1 MKVIAGAAFIT
12 CALMLTACNVSVD
25 IGTREI
31 DKDKLAIGVTN
42 ALRDKTGETV
52 TSSKCDGPLR
62 GEKGAKQRCWIT
74 NHKGEFFGVTTT
86 TTSLDDRG
94 IYFDV
99 DVDAQPTSQTSD

>member
-1 MKVIAGAAFIT
+1 VKAMVWSTLAIGA
-12 CALMLTACNVSVD
+12 LLLTGCNVSLD

-31 DKDKLAIGVTN
+31 DKDKLAVGVTN

-74 NHKGEFFGVTTT
+74 NHKGEYFGVTTT

>member
-1 MKVIAGAAFIT
+1 MKAMVWSTLAIGA
-12 CALMLTACNVSVD
+12 LLLTGCNVSLD

-31 DKDKLAIGVTN
+31 DKDKLAVGVTN

-74 NHKGEFFGVTTT
+74 NHKGEYFGVTTT